1 MTADSMASA
10 QTAWAAGNADQ
21 AIDLAWRAVRP
32 AVLHQ
37 DDATIC
43 AARALAEEVAERTQ
57 GHSRIEAEQL
67 AAYCEACI
75 AQPRDSLD
83 APWSMKRLLTWGR
96 SPTKRCPDC
105 AEVIQ
110 KDARVCRYCGYRYSD
125 NPASGP

>member
-1 MTADSMASA
+1 MTDESIASA
-10 QTAWAAGNADQ
+10 RTAWASGNADQ

-37 DDATIC
+37 DDDTIR
-43 AARALAEEVAERTQ
+43 AARALAEEVGERTQ
-57 GHSRIEAEQL
+57 GRTRIEAEQL

-83 APWSMKRLLTWGR
+83 PPWSMRRLLTWGR

-105 AEVIQ
+105 AEAIQ
-110 KDARVCRYCGYRYSD
+110 KDARVCRFCGYRYPQ
-125 NPASGP
+125 NPA